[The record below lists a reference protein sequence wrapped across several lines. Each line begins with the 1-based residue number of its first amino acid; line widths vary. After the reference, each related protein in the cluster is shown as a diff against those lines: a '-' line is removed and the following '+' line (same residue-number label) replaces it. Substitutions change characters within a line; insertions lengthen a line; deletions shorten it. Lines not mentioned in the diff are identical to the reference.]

1 MTVRTPLYWNG
12 DQMQE
17 MKSSQLTE
25 IYNLGIYHYSLQPSV
40 ALSVSGSGGNL
51 TSIDDTRLQA
61 GAVSTSS
68 GPFPSEATTA
78 EPSVVTTSYERITQT
93 LNTVTPTSDTGV
105 TFPIYWNGTQV
116 QSMTQAD
123 FIDTFVLP
131 AINLMATGDITV
143 SQGGTYHVSTSETV
157 SGSSL
162 VSTTPIFSDT
172 RADTSLYT
180 AAGIGETLDQPTT
193 VTNYYLHKIEGDSG
207 EPSVISTF
215 IDVNNDMKQY
225 SSSVLGV
232 LIAEQIQKQVVSS
245 SAGYTLRYNID
256 GSGTT
261 RGTSIVNTILTG
273 GSGNYQQLFASD
285 NDYRA
290 QEFPDGSPST
300 ANTYNFKILKA

>member
-61 GAVSTSS
+61 GAMLTAAGS
-68 GPFPSEATTA
+68 FPNEATTA

-105 TFPIYWNGTQV
+105 TFPIYWNGTQI

>member
-1 MTVRTPLYWNG
+1 
-12 DQMQE
+12 
-17 MKSSQLTE
+17 
-25 IYNLGIYHYSLQPSV
+25 
-40 ALSVSGSGGNL
+40 
-51 TSIDDTRLQA
+51 
-61 GAVSTSS
+61 
-68 GPFPSEATTA
+68 
-78 EPSVVTTSYERITQT
+78 
-93 LNTVTPTSDTGV
+93 
-105 TFPIYWNGTQV
+105 
-116 QSMTQAD
+116 
-123 FIDTFVLP
+123 
-131 AINLMATGDITV
+131 MATGDITV